1 MSAGP
6 AALHAERGG
15 ELVRDE
21 AVAALV
27 AAGYTRVE
35 RVGDRGE
42 LAVRGDILDVF
53 PTTGAEPV
61 RIELFGDEVERISRF
76 SVFTQRSLA
85 ELERCDLQPAREARR
100 APADVE
106 AWTHDEVARA
116 RATSSRCHPS

>member
-1 MSAGP
+1 M
-6 AALHAERGG
+6 
-15 ELVRDE
+15 RDD

-85 ELERCDLQPAREARR
+85 ELAAQRPAAGARGAPR
-100 APADVE
+100 AAP
-106 AWTHDEVARA
+106 TSRSGRTRKTCPS
-116 RATSSRCHPS
+116 RATSSTSRPS

>member
-1 MSAGP
+1 M
-6 AALHAERGG
+6 
-15 ELVRDE
+15 RDD

-100 APADVE
+100 APP
-106 AWTHDEVARA
+106 TSRRGRIRGGRA
-116 RATSSRCHPS
+116 RPERPRLAGRRS